1 MTILITLILAP
12 LTLLTLC
19 FAVELLCGVRALRGQ
34 PAPAK
39 GAIAAVIIVPA
50 HNEEAIIG
58 DNLALLKEYSSGAAI
73 LVVADNCTDST
84 AELARR
90 AGAEVVERFDAD
102 RRGKGF
108 ALDFAK
114 RRLGAAPPDVVIIMD
129 ADCVPD
135 PHCIERLI
143 AACAA
148 SGRPCQ
154 AIYLQKPVIG
164 GSPLM
169 QLSTFAFF
177 IKNVVRQRAL
187 QRIAGRVH
195 LLGTGMAFPWALF
208 DKAEL
213 ATGNIVE
220 DLELGLDLADD
231 GHPAILVED
240 AAVWTDPAAET
251 NTMDQRRRWE
261 GGYLQGAMRWGPSLL
276 LQGVRRGDA
285 RRVWTGFSLFIPPIA
300 LLVTLDLA
308 AIAAAVL
315 VYLISGAGLA
325 PLIVL
330 CAALVVTGIAI
341 VGAWGA
347 GGSRFIPLGRL
358 AQVPLYLAW
367 KLPLYLGLARRGAPG
382 EWVRTHR
389 G

>member
-1 MTILITLILAP
+1 VTILIALILAP

-19 FAVELLCGVRALRGQ
+19 FAVELLCGLRALRAQ
-34 PAPAK
+34 PAPAA
-39 GAIAAVIIVPA
+39 GAIAATIIVPA
-50 HNEEAIIG
+50 HNEEAVIG
-58 DNLALLKEYSSGAAI
+58 ENLALLKEHSSGAAI

-90 AGAEVVERFDAD
+90 AGADVVERFDAD

-114 RRLGAAPPDVVIIMD
+114 RTLASAPPDVAIIMD

-135 PHCIERLI
+135 PHGIERLI
-143 AACAA
+143 GACAA
-148 SGRPCQ
+148 TGRPCQ
-154 AIYLQKPVIG
+154 AIYLQKPALG
-164 GSPLM
+164 GSPVV

-187 QRIAGRVH
+187 QRTAGRVH
-195 LLGTGMAFPWALF
+195 LLGTGMAFPWPLF

-220 DLELGLDLADD
+220 DLELGLDLADG

-251 NTMDQRRRWE
+251 NTMEQRRRWE

-276 LQGVRRGDA
+276 LQGIRRGDA
-285 RRVWTGFSLFIPPIA
+285 RRLWTGLSLFIPPIA

-308 AIAAAVL
+308 AIAAAGL
-315 VYLISGAGLA
+315 VYLISGAGLM
-325 PLIVL
+325 PLILL
-330 CAALVVTGIAI
+330 CAALVLAAAAI
-341 VGAWGA
+341 LAAWGA
-347 GGSRFIPLGRL
+347 GGSRFIPLSRL

>member
-1 MTILITLILAP
+1 VTILIALILAP
-12 LTLLTLC
+12 LTVLTLC
-19 FAVELLCGVRALRGQ
+19 FAVELLCGVRALRSR
-34 PAPAK
+34 PAPAAA
-39 GAIAAVIIVPA
+39 GIAAAIIVPA
-50 HNEEAIIG
+50 HNEEAVIG
-58 DNLALLKEYSSGAAI
+58 ENLARLKEHSSGAAI

-90 AGAEVVERFDAD
+90 AGAEVVERFDAE

-114 RRLGAAPPDVVIIMD
+114 RALGSAPPDVVIIMD

-135 PHCIERLI
+135 PHGIERLI

-148 SGRPCQ
+148 TGRPCQ
-154 AIYLQKPVIG
+154 AIYLQKPAVG
-164 GSPLM
+164 GSPLL

-187 QRIAGRVH
+187 QRMAGRVH

-276 LQGVRRGDA
+276 LQGVRRGDIG
-285 RRVWTGFSLFIPPIA
+285 RLWTGLSLFIPPIA

-308 AIAAAVL
+308 AIAAAGL
-315 VYLISGAGLA
+315 VYLISGAGLV
-325 PLIVL
+325 PLVVL
-330 CAALVVTGIAI
+330 CASLFFAAVAI
-341 VGAWGA
+341 VAAWAA
-347 GGSRFIPLGRL
+347 GGSRFIPLSRL